1 MNGDNT
7 GGPGGDGRMGIRNYM
22 SDAEAKSFHGLFIM
36 SFLAFTV
43 IAIVAHI
50 LVWNWRPWAQNA
62 AAGQPAPATT
72 SMLAQPA
79 STQHS

>member
-1 MNGDNT
+1 MNGDNM

-43 IAIVAHI
+43 IAIVAHV
-50 LVWNWRPWAQNA
+50 LVWNWRPWATSERVV
-62 AAGQPAPATT
+62 APVTT
-72 SMLAQPA
+72 SMLAAPA